1 MRGIVA
7 CVHPRAAEE
16 GAKILEAGGN
26 AFDAA
31 IATAFVQMSVLPF
44 SCGVAGM
51 MSAHLFSPHQNR
63 HLVIDGCLRAG
74 SLASESMWSGDYLG
88 ETEVSGSSQFEDF
101 RSTMGYSS
109 ICVPG
114 TMAVLGDLHSKF
126 STMKW
131 SELVKPS
138 IDMARNGIAVTPQ
151 LERNLTPGASIEYEP
166 DINSRVKANIN
177 AAAIF
182 LEKNGNHR
190 KAGQVIPTPDFAD
203 TLERISRAG
212 PSDFYKGELANVI
225 VNDLES
231 NGSFVTREDFY
242 QYKTKI
248 YKPVSTLYSGY
259 EVFSNSAPGG
269 GPLLIEALNVFQKL
283 GVSSMDHGG
292 TEYLQNLAPI
302 LQLVNQD
309 RVDFLGDP
317 DVIGYESL
325 QQIISQDRAT
335 AISELITQGS
345 LGAANSYPED
355 TDTTHLIVVDE
366 RGNVATITHSLGNV
380 SGVVTPGLGF
390 VYNNGMN
397 RFDPREGRAGSIGP
411 GKARIHLMMPS
422 MAFKDG
428 LVKVV
433 FGAPGG
439 NAILSALVQV
449 FTNVVDFGM
458 TAVEAVTAP
467 RIHAESD
474 KVWCEAT
481 IRSDLVNQLKNQGHQ
496 VHHDAASLSDNQARA
511 QLVVIDKDLNFD
523 GASDPRGPM
532 GLVHSKN

>member
-1 MRGIVA
+1 
-7 CVHPRAAEE
+7 
-16 GAKILEAGGN
+16 
-26 AFDAA
+26 
-31 IATAFVQMSVLPF
+31 
-44 SCGVAGM
+44 
-51 MSAHLFSPHQNR
+51 
-63 HLVIDGCLRAG
+63 
-74 SLASESMWSGDYLG
+74 
-88 ETEVSGSSQFEDF
+88 
-101 RSTMGYSS
+101 
-109 ICVPG
+109 
-114 TMAVLGDLHSKF
+114 
-126 STMKW
+126 
-131 SELVKPS
+131 
-138 IDMARNGIAVTPQ
+138 
-151 LERNLTPGASIEYEP
+151 
-166 DINSRVKANIN
+166 
-177 AAAIF
+177 
-182 LEKNGNHR
+182 
-190 KAGQVIPTPDFAD
+190 
-203 TLERISRAG
+203 
-212 PSDFYKGELANVI
+212 
-225 VNDLES
+225 
-231 NGSFVTREDFY
+231 
-242 QYKTKI
+242 
-248 YKPVSTLYSGY
+248 
-259 EVFSNSAPGG
+259 
-269 GPLLIEALNVFQKL
+269 
-283 GVSSMDHGG
+283 MDHGG
-292 TEYLQNLAPI
+292 TEYFQNLAPI

-309 RVDFLGDP
+309 RIDFLGDP

-345 LGAANSYPED
+345 LGVANSYPED
-355 TDTTHLIVVDE
+355 TDTTHLIVADE

-481 IRSDLVNQLKNQGHQ
+481 IRSDLVDQLKNQGHQ